1 MKLLVRLPEMNI
13 REDEVKLLLAIKLL
27 EDRIVSLGKAA
38 EIAGFSE
45 KTFAEI
51 LIRRGVPPLKY
62 EKTDLDTELR
72 NA

>member
-45 KTFAEI
+45 KAFAEI